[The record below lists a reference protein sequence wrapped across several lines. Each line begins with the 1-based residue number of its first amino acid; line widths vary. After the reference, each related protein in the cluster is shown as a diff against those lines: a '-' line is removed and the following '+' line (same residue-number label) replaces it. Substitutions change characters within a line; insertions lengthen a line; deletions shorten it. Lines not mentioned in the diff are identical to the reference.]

1 MKKIVILC
9 ALCGVLVACTPQQQL
24 IIEQAE
30 VQNETFI
37 LRNLPWLKNVST
49 HERVLDSGFKEI
61 MVKGRSSSG
70 ATRICFVKVDWYTE
84 DGFPIE
90 SRLSRWDPVTIQAEQ
105 PFIFTTVA
113 PVEDAVNYHVLIIDK
128 LRKQSHLPSTN
139 NRTTHNN

>member
-1 MKKIVILC
+1 MKKFVILC
-9 ALCGVLVACTPQQQL
+9 ALCGLLVACAPQQQVVSG
-24 IIEQAE
+24 QAE

-49 HERVLDSGFKEI
+49 HERVLDSGLKEI

-70 ATRICFVKVDWYTE
+70 ATRTCFVKVDWYTAG
-84 DGFPIE
+84 GFPIE
-90 SRLSRWDPVTIQAEQ
+90 SRLSRWDPVTVQAEQ

-128 LRKQSHLPSTN
+128 LRKGSHFSSTN
-139 NRTTHNN
+139 NNTHSN